1 MQSVTF
7 KLIFQEYRQ
16 NVDRFWEY
24 YLEYNLKSEYSE
36 NRNGRFFEKVR
47 IFWEYTVCPIFWENK
62 WKILRKSLNILRKKI
77 NKEFPVRKQI
87 NEQKHI

>member
-36 NRNGRFFEKVR
+36 NRNGRFNEKVR
-47 IFWEYTVCPIFWENK
+47 IFWEPKWEIL
-62 WKILRKSLNILRKKI
+62 WKSQNILRIYSMSNILRK
-77 NKEFPVRKQI
+77 
-87 NEQKHI
+87 